1 MTEQHMIGRGVHA
14 VKFYED
20 SESLCRMAGE
30 FLADGL
36 RDGHPAI
43 VVATLE
49 HRQGIAARITAR
61 GFDVPT
67 LKAHGDII
75 LLDAET
81 TLAKFIRDGMPD
93 PLLFAR
99 TASSIVE
106 AVSGRHRDAERR
118 NKAPR
123 AYGEMVDVLWR
134 AGQTRSAQQ
143 LEILWNNL
151 ARYQP
156 FTLLCGYAVDSLYR
170 EGDVDA
176 ICSHHSH
183 VLSEGGEITSLN

>member
-1 MTEQHMIGRGVHA
+1 MTGRGIHA
-14 VKFYED
+14 VKFYEN
-20 SESLCRMAGE
+20 SESLCRMAGD

-36 RDGHPAI
+36 LDGYPAI
-43 VVATLE
+43 VIATLE
-49 HRQGIAARITAR
+49 HREGMAARITER
-61 GFDVPT
+61 GLDVPT
-67 LKAHGDII
+67 LKAHGDIV
-75 LLDAET
+75 LLDAEA
-81 TLAKFIRDGMPD
+81 TLAKFVRDGMPD

-99 TASSIVE
+99 TASSIIE
-106 AVSGRHRDAERR
+106 AVSGRHRSVDRR
-118 NKAPR
+118 KPPR

-156 FTLLCGYAVDSLYR
+156 FSMLCGYAIDSLYR

-183 VLSEGGEITSLN
+183 VLSEGGEVTSLN